1 MVAGDGVGWLKLSR
15 LRKLME
21 VVFVRIIMIIVTII
35 MSVLIIKYKSF
46 DQDENYRNMILPKL
60 NRSLDC
66 AGSPDDHI
74 QDVVRPCECD
84 ATCVQVDWSW
94 LSDFKL
100 MASQLAVPEEISVQ
114 GDLAGSSSCH
124 SWTWGSNITLLFL
137 ITIINMKWG
146 SFLLII
152 IIIVSQCTFSSL

>member
-46 DQDENYRNMILPKL
+46 AQDENYRNMILPKL

-74 QDVVRPCECD
+74 QDVVRQCESD
-84 ATCVQVDWSW
+84 AD
-94 LSDFKL
+94 
-100 MASQLAVPEEISVQ
+100 M
-114 GDLAGSSSCH
+114 
-124 SWTWGSNITLLFL
+124 
-137 ITIINMKWG
+137 
-146 SFLLII
+146 
-152 IIIVSQCTFSSL
+152 CTS

>member
-1 MVAGDGVGWLKLSR
+1 MEQRNAITAENHNFLKDVGLGLFQHGDDQQIIINDEDVDVDNNGKVVDQVVAGDGVGWLKLSR

-74 QDVVRPCECD
+74 QDVVRQCESD
-84 ATCVQVDWSW
+84 AD
-94 LSDFKL
+94 
-100 MASQLAVPEEISVQ
+100 M
-114 GDLAGSSSCH
+114 
-124 SWTWGSNITLLFL
+124 
-137 ITIINMKWG
+137 
-146 SFLLII
+146 
-152 IIIVSQCTFSSL
+152 CTS

>member
-1 MVAGDGVGWLKLSR
+1 MIKRQQININDEDVDVDNNIKVVDQVDVDQFDVDQVDVDQVDVDNNGKVVDQVVAGDGVGWLKLSR

-21 VVFVRIIMIIVTII
+21 VVTIIMI
-35 MSVLIIKYKSF
+35 VLIIKYKYF

-84 ATCVQVDWSW
+84 ADMRTS
-94 LSDFKL
+94 
-100 MASQLAVPEEISVQ
+100 
-114 GDLAGSSSCH
+114 
-124 SWTWGSNITLLFL
+124 
-137 ITIINMKWG
+137 
-146 SFLLII
+146 
-152 IIIVSQCTFSSL
+152 

>member
-21 VVFVRIIMIIVTII
+21 VVTNIMIDVTII
-35 MSVLIIKYKSF
+35 MIVLIIKYKFF

-74 QDVVRPCECD
+74 QDVVRPSECD
-84 ATCVQVDWSW
+84 AD
-94 LSDFKL
+94 
-100 MASQLAVPEEISVQ
+100 M
-114 GDLAGSSSCH
+114 
-124 SWTWGSNITLLFL
+124 
-137 ITIINMKWG
+137 
-146 SFLLII
+146 
-152 IIIVSQCTFSSL
+152 CTS

>member
-1 MVAGDGVGWLKLSR
+1 MMKMLTTLERWLIIYDQVHFDKVDVAQVDVDNTGNVVDQIPFDKIDVDQVDVDNYVKVVDQVVAGDGVGWLKLSR

-21 VVFVRIIMIIVTII
+21 VVTIIMI
-35 MSVLIIKYKSF
+35 VLIIKYKYF

-84 ATCVQVDWSW
+84 ADMRTS
-94 LSDFKL
+94 
-100 MASQLAVPEEISVQ
+100 
-114 GDLAGSSSCH
+114 
-124 SWTWGSNITLLFL
+124 
-137 ITIINMKWG
+137 
-146 SFLLII
+146 
-152 IIIVSQCTFSSL
+152 

>member
-1 MVAGDGVGWLKLSR
+1 MLTKLILTKLMLTKLMLTKLMLTTKVVDQVVAGDGVGWLKLSR

-74 QDVVRPCECD
+74 QDVVRQCESD
-84 ATCVQVDWSW
+84 AD
-94 LSDFKL
+94 
-100 MASQLAVPEEISVQ
+100 I
-114 GDLAGSSSCH
+114 
-124 SWTWGSNITLLFL
+124 
-137 ITIINMKWG
+137 
-146 SFLLII
+146 
-152 IIIVSQCTFSSL
+152 CTS

>member
-1 MVAGDGVGWLKLSR
+1 MIKRQQININDEDVDVDNNGKVVDQVVAGDGVGWLKLSR

-21 VVFVRIIMIIVTII
+21 VVKVTII
-35 MSVLIIKYKSF
+35 KIVLIIKYKFF

-84 ATCVQVDWSW
+84 ADVC
-94 LSDFKL
+94 
-100 MASQLAVPEEISVQ
+100 AS
-114 GDLAGSSSCH
+114 
-124 SWTWGSNITLLFL
+124 
-137 ITIINMKWG
+137 
-146 SFLLII
+146 
-152 IIIVSQCTFSSL
+152 

>member
-1 MVAGDGVGWLKLSR
+1 MKMLTTLERWLTIYDQVHFDKVYVDQVDVDNNVKVVDQVVAGDGVGWLKLSR

-21 VVFVRIIMIIVTII
+21 VVVVRIIIIIVTII
-35 MSVLIIKYKSF
+35 MIVLIIKYKFF

-84 ATCVQVDWSW
+84 ADMCTSR
-94 LSDFKL
+94 L
-100 MASQLAVPEEISVQ
+100 M
-114 GDLAGSSSCH
+114 
-124 SWTWGSNITLLFL
+124 LFE
-137 ITIINMKWG
+137 
-146 SFLLII
+146 
-152 IIIVSQCTFSSL
+152 